1 VPREAL
7 CFEKRSTTAQAQ
19 FSGCPDRRRC
29 SSILRLA
36 MRSPR
41 LLHTQIG
48 WSRWVFGVWAI
59 ATAVWLF
66 VATLMLVH
74 WPETVAR
81 PFEGQTYVRAIPVV
95 GEHATKF
102 LLFAAIPPAFRF
114 VLCCAGLWIAG
125 LPFPYSRQDRAVRSR
140 GSK

>member
-1 VPREAL
+1 
-7 CFEKRSTTAQAQ
+7 
-19 FSGCPDRRRC
+19 
-29 SSILRLA
+29 

-59 ATAVWLF
+59 ATAVWLI
-66 VATLMLVH
+66 VATLMLVQV
-74 WPETVAR
+74 WPETLGR
-81 PFEGQTYVRAIPVV
+81 PLEGQTHIRAIPIV

-102 LLFAAIPPAFRF
+102 VPFAAIPPAFLF

-125 LPFPYSRQDRAVRSR
+125 LPFPYSRQERKTRSR